1 MNKPLSIVITVTI
14 PLLVVACHC
23 LTLLNRPSHLNQVV
37 AELGSIGRF
46 ENEPVPNHADT
57 RLLFIETTEHG
68 YGFFLSEIASNKRT
82 LLFEQ
87 IEKGPTFESVHG
99 HFLGWA
105 PDDSCFAY
113 VRRNNG
119 WQIVICN
126 GLTGATQAVLP
137 SDNYISS
144 TTWFTPQ
151 SLVLADTAQ
160 ILYSMRQFKG
170 QWLHPVRFKYFRD
183 PSHQR
188 GDEPIEQLTARDDG
202 SVVWRQGNTL
212 LKCGGDSD
220 APGDVLGKTTTATMD
235 AGIGN
240 TDSTWYEMG
249 YNAAAPE
256 TGLPVHG
263 STFISQTSPDH
274 SYAMAPDYTANNAV
288 LIGSDVR
295 NGTFTLN
302 TPDTFSR
309 LSFLTAAGNGATTI
323 SYVVHH
329 ANSTVDSGTF
339 VAPDWFSGVD
349 AVFVANGR
357 YNYLHG
363 CEAVHSGFP
372 KLFAA
377 DVVVSNSASPVTGID
392 FAYTSGSGHAAI
404 FAVSGAT
411 MGTFN
416 PIPVAGY
423 NVDIIREVA
432 SIDTLAKA
440 EDDYLDQNQN
450 TARKRPRFVI
460 ESLYDQPP
468 GIWEH
473 DPDSP
478 VPRCVVP
485 NVDKP
490 FHYVENAPIEQG
502 IITNAVGDKL
512 TYYLLSPVNNATTA
526 THPLVLAILGINE
539 MGFTWSHNHEAF
551 ANCGAYFVSV
561 DRQGRDYDQWGDD
574 ALTVYEALAG
584 RLAINTNRVY
594 LYADSA
600 GVGSVY
606 SLLYENPDLWQGAII
621 FSPVGFPDPSKIQ
634 NKRLFFDCGGDDG
647 DLAERAISFRDEAAR
662 MGTPVTLLTHP
673 GLKHYFRIPQLE
685 RERMREALI
694 LFGTR

>member
-1 MNKPLSIVITVTI
+1 MNKPLSIVITVVV
-14 PLLVVACHC
+14 PLFMMAWHC
-23 LTLLNRPSHLNQVV
+23 LILLNRPSHLNQVV

-46 ENEPVPNHADT
+46 ENDPVPNHADT
-57 RLLFIETTEHG
+57 RLLFIETTERG
-68 YGFFLSEIASNKRT
+68 YGFFLSETSSGKRT

-119 WQIVICN
+119 WQIVICD
-126 GLTGATQAVLP
+126 GQTGVTHAALSV
-137 SDNYISS
+137 DNYISS
-144 TTWFTPQ
+144 ATWFTPQ

-160 ILYSMRQFKG
+160 ILYAMRQLKG
-170 QWLHPVRFKYFRD
+170 QWLHPIRFKYLRD
-183 PSHQR
+183 PSRHP
-188 GDEPIEQLTARDDG
+188 GDEQIEQLTACDDG
-202 SVVWRQGNTL
+202 SVIWRQGNTI
-212 LKCGGDSD
+212 LKCGEDSD
-220 APGDVLGKTTTATMD
+220 APEDVLGKTTTATMD

-240 TDSTWYEMG
+240 TDSTWYEVG
-249 YNAAAPE
+249 YNTAALE
-256 TGLPVHG
+256 TGLPAHG
-263 STFISQTSPDH
+263 STFVSPGFPDH
-274 SYAMAPDYTANNAV
+274 SYTMAPDYTVKNAV
-288 LIGSDVR
+288 LIGSQVR
-295 NGTFTLN
+295 SATLTPN
-302 TPDTFSR
+302 TPVASAK

-323 SYVVHH
+323 GYVVHH
-329 ANSTVDSGTF
+329 ADRTVDSGTF
-339 VAPDWFSGVD
+339 VAPDWFSSGD
-349 AVFVANGR
+349 AAFVANGR

-377 DVVVSNSASPVTGID
+377 DVVVSNTASPITGID

-411 MGTFN
+411 TETFR

-423 NVDIIREVA
+423 NVDIIREAVSA
-432 SIDTLAKA
+432 ETLAKA
-440 EDDYLDQNQN
+440 REDYLDQNQSS
-450 TARKRPRFVI
+450 ARKHPHFVI

-468 GIWEH
+468 GIWEL

-478 VPRCVVP
+478 MPRCVVP
-485 NVDKP
+485 NVEKP
-490 FHYVENAPIEQG
+490 FRYVKNAPIEQG

-512 TYYLLSPVNNATTA
+512 THYLLSPVNNAKSA
-526 THPLVLAILGINE
+526 THPLVLGILGIQE

-561 DRQGRDYDQWGDD
+561 DRQGRDYGQWAGDE
-574 ALTVYEALAG
+574 LTVYQALVG
-584 RLAINTNRVY
+584 RLAIDTNDVY

-600 GVGSVY
+600 GVGPVY
-606 SLLYENPDLWQGAII
+606 SLLYEEPQLWRGAII
-621 FSPVGFPDPSKIQ
+621 FSPGGFPDPSRVRS
-634 NKRLFFDCGGDDG
+634 KRLFFDCGGDDG
-647 DLAERAISFRDEAAR
+647 NLGERAIRFQDEAAR
-662 MGTPVTLLTHP
+662 LGTPVTLLIHP

-694 LFGTR
+694 LFGAR